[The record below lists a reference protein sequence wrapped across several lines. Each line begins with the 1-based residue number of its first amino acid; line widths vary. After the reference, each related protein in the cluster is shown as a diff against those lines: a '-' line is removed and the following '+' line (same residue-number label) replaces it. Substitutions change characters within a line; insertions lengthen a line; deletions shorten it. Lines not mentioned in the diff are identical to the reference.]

1 MRTSGGSRGNSGE
14 WEKPFWQQRGWL
26 VSAAFLLSM
35 LLVGG
40 IVLLTGEDSN
50 NNNTGQPEA
59 STPAASGAPASTPPA
74 GAPSGS
80 TEGRPAGC
88 STNDSDQNVPKQ
100 GPADLKWKQSD
111 TDLLPVS
118 ETAGPRKYDGPLWSC
133 YAHTPMGAVL
143 AAHSISTHFTGPR
156 WREVAEQQM
165 ARGAGR
171 DEFIK
176 RRGAQAADQTEKGA
190 PGSQGTYVGFSV
202 LSYSPTQATVM
213 LLLQL
218 PEKGYV
224 SGTTSVVWEDGDWKL
239 RPTLTGSLLE
249 GMAPVDGTD
258 GFVVWGGGNGS

>member
-1 MRTSGGSRGNSGE
+1 MI
-14 WEKPFWQQRGWL
+14 
-26 VSAAFLLSM
+26 SAAFLLSM
-35 LLVGG
+35 FLIGG
-40 IVLLTGEDSN
+40 IVLLTGEDSDG
-50 NNNTGQPEA
+50 NNTGQPQP
-59 STPAASGAPASTPPA
+59 SAPASSGPPAATPSA
-74 GAPSGS
+74 GAPSAS
-80 TEGRPAGC
+80 AEGRPAGC
-88 STNDSDQNVPKQ
+88 STNDSDQNIPKQ
-100 GPADLKWKQSD
+100 GPSDLKWKQSD

-118 ETAGPRKYDGPLWSC
+118 ETAGPRQFDGPLWTC

-156 WREVAEQQM
+156 WREVADRQM

-176 RRGAQAADQTEKGA
+176 RRGAQPADQSGKGA
-190 PGSQGTYVGFSV
+190 PGSEGTYAGFGV

-224 SGTTSVVWEDGDWKL
+224 SGTASVVWEDGDWRL

-258 GFVVWGGGNGS
+258 GFVVWGGGNAG